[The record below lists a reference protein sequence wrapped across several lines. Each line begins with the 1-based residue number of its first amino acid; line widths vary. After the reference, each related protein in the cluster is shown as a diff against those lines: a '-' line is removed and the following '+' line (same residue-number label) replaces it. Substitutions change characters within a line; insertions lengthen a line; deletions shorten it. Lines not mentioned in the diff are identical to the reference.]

1 MSDLSGVFK
10 IVNLTVGGISAIL
23 GLTQLLSG
31 VAAFFL
37 GLYLIAFGVAIGG
50 LEFIIPPLAYHYAS
64 FLFSFLGRGVF
75 YVLIGVLIAQGGNAI
90 RIVFGFLIV
99 VIGIVY
105 AVLEFIPSIE
115 PPENF
120 KAHGHVLEDNDEE
133 DII

>member
-1 MSDLSGVFK
+1 MSNTVKTCRFK
-10 IVNLTVGGISAIL
+10 EKKETNLLFTV
-23 GLTQLLSG
+23 
-31 VAAFFL
+31 
-37 GLYLIAFGVAIGG
+37 
-50 LEFIIPPLAYHYAS
+50 
-64 FLFSFLGRGVF
+64 

-133 DII
+133 DIIWIVTKKKRFTSRAFLIIYMENSLYLLHT